1 MGWISS
7 KRKKAPHVCVVPI
20 AVSGCKRFALHDE
33 MPSEDKNIGEILN
46 QNAAA
51 PQALYRNF
59 FVFFSY
65 PVENIYVYFYHCPI
79 LSAISL
85 YPP

>member
-7 KRKKAPHVCVVPI
+7 KRKKVPHVCVVPI
-20 AVSGCKRFALHDE
+20 AISGCKFFALHDE

-51 PQALYRNF
+51 PQAFLSKF
-59 FVFFSY
+59 F
-65 PVENIYVYFYHCPI
+65 
-79 LSAISL
+79 
-85 YPP
+85 

>member
-1 MGWISS
+1 
-7 KRKKAPHVCVVPI
+7 
-20 AVSGCKRFALHDE
+20 

-65 PVENIYVYFYHCPI
+65 PVENI
-79 LSAISL
+79 
-85 YPP
+85 

>member
-20 AVSGCKRFALHDE
+20 AVSGCKCFALHDE

-65 PVENIYVYFYHCPI
+65 PVENI
-79 LSAISL
+79 
-85 YPP
+85 

>member
-1 MGWISS
+1 MKVTKKPPRFRAACFAYGMDF
-7 KRKKAPHVCVVPI
+7 KQAQKAPHVCVVPI

-46 QNAAA
+46 QNAAV

-65 PVENIYVYFYHCPI
+65 PVENI
-79 LSAISL
+79 
-85 YPP
+85 